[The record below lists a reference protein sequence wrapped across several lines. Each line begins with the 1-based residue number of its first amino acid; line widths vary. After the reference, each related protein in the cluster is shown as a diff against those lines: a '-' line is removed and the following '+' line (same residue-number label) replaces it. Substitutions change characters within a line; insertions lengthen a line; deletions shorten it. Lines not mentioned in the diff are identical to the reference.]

1 MAPVYLPQFVR
12 CGLWP
17 ENEIWLL
24 QDKETQHSYP
34 NVDWT
39 GKRGVFMAAMLRIL
53 GAKKFHGGGV
63 YMSFSFDWTA
73 ISRNKSQVNWG
84 KSKVKSFAT
93 KSCSKL
99 VQSFNRLN
107 DFRTSTL
114 MCCRTSYRYFHN
126 CRYKLRVIVF
136 IDACGLLFVLPV
148 IIFRVFSSKDNIFC
162 FHHRGRF
169 SVANHY
175 FPILS
180 AHFLVLSFPPLYFWV
195 NRYPS
200 PTTYHIYI
208 SGRKWEGC
216 LFQFLSFSPDHP
228 AFSHL
233 QMLLVTTQSVDQ
245 MMMTTEMNLQQMQ
258 G

>member
-24 QDKETQHSYP
+24 RDKETQQSYP

-39 GKRGVFMAAMLRIL
+39 GKRGVFMAAILRIL

-114 MCCRTSYRYFHN
+114 MCCRTSYRYF
-126 CRYKLRVIVF
+126 CLRSSFRSSSYHLPSVF
-136 IDACGLLFVLPV
+136 VQRQHFLLPSSRTFFCCKPLFSN
-148 IIFRVFSSKDNIFC
+148 IISSFSSFVFS
-162 FHHRGRF
+162 
-169 SVANHY
+169 AT
-175 FPILS
+175 L
-180 AHFLVLSFPPLYFWV
+180 
-195 NRYPS
+195 
-200 PTTYHIYI
+200 
-208 SGRKWEGC
+208 
-216 LFQFLSFSPDHP
+216 FLS
-228 AFSHL
+228 
-233 QMLLVTTQSVDQ
+233 
-245 MMMTTEMNLQQMQ
+245 
-258 G
+258 

>member
-24 QDKETQHSYP
+24 RDKKTQHSYP

-39 GKRGVFMAAMLRIL
+39 GKHGVFMAAMLGIL

-63 YMSFSFDWTA
+63 YMSFSFDWTG

-114 MCCRTSYRYFHN
+114 MRCRTSYRYFHN
-126 CRYKLRVIVF
+126 CRCKFLVIVF
-136 IDACGLLFVLPV
+136 IDACGLLFVLQLSSSEYFRPKTTFSAFIIADFFLLQT
-148 IIFRVFSSKDNIFC
+148 IIFQYYPLIF
-162 FHHRGRF
+162 
-169 SVANHY
+169 
-175 FPILS
+175 
-180 AHFLVLSFPPLYFWV
+180 
-195 NRYPS
+195 
-200 PTTYHIYI
+200 
-208 SGRKWEGC
+208 
-216 LFQFLSFSPDHP
+216 
-228 AFSHL
+228 
-233 QMLLVTTQSVDQ
+233 
-245 MMMTTEMNLQQMQ
+245 
-258 G
+258 